1 MRVHPPVVN
10 AVLTSAAINPPSTK
24 ALKMRY
30 ILLITT
36 LLLLG
41 PGTDC
46 YAQLIP
52 AGHWPLTA
60 DARDISGNDRHG
72 EVENVDFTGTN
83 GAVFNGRNGKITID
97 NPLNLFQG
105 NFSINVDIYTADEL
119 TDVIG
124 DILSCFNPSTRQGVN
139 FSIMNYAGITN
150 AQSNWRN
157 IHFGI
162 TDCHQTP
169 KWEDCGRPG
178 NSMYVRSLTVFDG
191 SLYASTWEPEE
202 GGQGHIYKY
211 GGGQK
216 WFDVGAPDPANCIST
231 LAVYAG
237 ELYAGSELYSGG
249 GSSLPLSPNQ
259 KHGGVVYRY
268 EGGKRWTSMGK
279 VADVRSV
286 SGLAVYNGKLY
297 AGTGSTG
304 AWRDTPRHR
313 GMYRFD
319 GPGHWTDCGCPDMRI
334 VHLGV
339 HNDKLYGLSYDD
351 GGFFEYL
358 GGTNWK
364 QLGPI
369 PETTQAY
376 AMIVYQGKTQV
387 ATWPTG
393 SVYELAGPQQWIHR
407 GRLGE
412 EKEVMGLSV
421 YNGSFYAG
429 TLPLANVYRY
439 DGNSKWT
446 NTGQLDKTPDVK
458 YRRAWSMA
466 VYDGKLFCGV
476 LPSGRVH
483 SLSVGQN
490 VTYDKALSAGWHNL
504 TVTRTQGGVIKLYV
518 DGKHIA
524 TSTNNAID
532 DEVGDLSTG
541 TPLYVGYGQ
550 HDYFNGKMRNLRI
563 YTDVLTDPQ
572 IRRLSK

>member
-1 MRVHPPVVN
+1 MR
-10 AVLTSAAINPPSTK
+10 ST
-24 ALKMRY
+24 
-30 ILLITT
+30 LLLTT
-36 LLLLG
+36 LLLLSSSA
-41 PGTDC
+41 DC
-46 YAQLIP
+46 HGQPTP

-72 EVENVDFTGTN
+72 DVENVDFTETN

-97 NPLNLFQG
+97 NPLDLFQG
-105 NFSINVDIYTADEL
+105 NFSINVNIYTADEL

-162 TDCHQTP
+162 NDCHQTP

-191 SLYASTWEPEE
+191 SLYASTGEPEE

-237 ELYAGSELYSGG
+237 QLYAGSELYSGG

-319 GPGHWTDCGCPDMRI
+319 GPGDWTDCGCPDMRI

-339 HNDKLYGLSYDD
+339 HNDKLYGLSYD
-351 GGFFEYL
+351 GGSFFEYL

-446 NTGQLDKTPDVK
+446 NTGQLDKTSDVK

-466 VYDGKLFCGV
+466 VYEGKLFCGV

-504 TVTRTQGGVIKLYV
+504 TVTRTQGGIIKLYV

-550 HDYFNGKMRNLRI
+550 HDYFNGRMRDLRI
-563 YTDVLTDPQ
+563 YTEVLTDLQ